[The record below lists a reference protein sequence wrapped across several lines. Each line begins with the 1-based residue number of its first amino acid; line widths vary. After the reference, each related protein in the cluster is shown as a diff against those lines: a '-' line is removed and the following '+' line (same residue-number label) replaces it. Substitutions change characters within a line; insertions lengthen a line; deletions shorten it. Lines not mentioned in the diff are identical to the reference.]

1 MGNCFKAMSGDSL
14 SLLREQRDSVG
25 SPGDILGPPP
35 PYQLTH
41 QEAVHM
47 PQFLTTTASSNTSAV
62 VGTPSMAGTPRSTQE
77 VEEEIKHAQ
86 RQGFIRHLPK
96 GPFDG
101 KGGKECPIC
110 MGELNVGDLVR
121 FLPCLHCYH
130 VECIDD
136 WLQRSLTC
144 PSCLE
149 PVDAALL
156 SSYQA
161 P

>member
-1 MGNCFKAMSGDSL
+1 MGNCLKCANGDSL
-14 SLLREQRDSVG
+14 SLLREPSDSLSSSGDTESVFLSIPAPSHPAGAPVRLVG
-25 SPGDILGPPP
+25 GAPRAS
-35 PYQLTH
+35 
-41 QEAVHM
+41 QEH
-47 PQFLTTTASSNTSAV
+47 
-62 VGTPSMAGTPRSTQE
+62 
-77 VEEEIKHAQ
+77 EEDLKDAQ
-86 RQGFIRHLPK
+86 RRGFIRQLPK

-101 KGGKECPIC
+101 RGGKECPIC
-110 MGELNVGDLVR
+110 MNELTVGDPVR

-130 VECIDD
+130 ADCIDD
-136 WLQRSLTC
+136 WLLRSLTC

>member
-1 MGNCFKAMSGDSL
+1 MPNDKVSSDICQRLVTL
-14 SLLREQRDSVG
+14 SWELATKIKFMESFGARILYIPSLRE
-25 SPGDILGPPP
+25 
-35 PYQLTH
+35 
-41 QEAVHM
+41 
-47 PQFLTTTASSNTSAV
+47 TASVSF
-62 VGTPSMAGTPRSTQE
+62 
-77 VEEEIKHAQ
+77 IKKDLIFFQ
-86 RQGFIRHLPK
+86 

-110 MGELNVGDLVR
+110 MGELNVGDPVR